1 MILNCGLGSEGTSK
15 LDIRN
20 LVGCSVA
27 CSPPLL
33 WGRGALVRILSPL
46 PLLLRARRGNCL
58 RGCKRACLFRVYVT
72 REKPLVGILYHYRG
86 AVCAGL
92 SALLLISGGG
102 SFNAVHGRSVPEDR
116 MNFWMNCTFRV
127 TVSLVLVLTVSVGL
141 LLGRRRSV
149 SCLLKTKNV
158 SFVGR

>member
-1 MILNCGLGSEGTSK
+1 MINCSFSVIGSVVFQGISAIECVTYLSS
-15 LDIRN
+15 R
-20 LVGCSVA
+20 SVTYV
-27 CSPPLL
+27 SRLH
-33 WGRGALVRILSPL
+33 
-46 PLLLRARRGNCL
+46 PLLLRARRGNCQ

-102 SFNAVHGRSVPEDR
+102 SFNAVHERSVPEDR

-158 SFVGR
+158 GFVGR